1 MKSTTAITAI
11 LLLSKIG
18 FAQNSISTTQSYLQ
32 IQTGVGLHTGINFQ
46 QLGVAH
52 KRGDFNEFDTDF
64 DLNVNVKGKSEMAT
78 SYGFSASAG
87 QLKINKEKKWNL
99 LVGMN
104 FNFNK
109 AEILTTLANENN
121 EIVSNING
129 ANGAEVI
136 DFVNEHYGTHHHIFE
151 NEFALYSYS
160 TNAEI
165 GFTKSL
171 DEKTSIQTTAGFG
184 VTLLDAKNAISRQ
197 MSPASTPP
205 GFETTA
211 DEDGGAV
218 NHFNGNNRAAGITN
232 NITWKFGAT
241 RQLNSNLSLVI
252 EGSSARFGK
261 TTFNFGSTQYSDHA
275 PTNHWKVEKDAHLNF
290 QLSIGLRL
298 TM

>member
-1 MKSTTAITAI
+1 MKSIPIVAAI
-11 LLLSKIG
+11 LVLSN
-18 FAQNSISTTQSYLQ
+18 FMLAQNLSNSSDSYLQ
-32 IQTGVGLHTGINFQ
+32 IQGGVGFCAGIDFQ
-46 QLGVAH
+46 QFGVAH

-64 DLNVNVKGKSEMAT
+64 DLNVNVKGQSEMA
-78 SYGFSASAG
+78 SSFGFSTSAG

-104 FNFNK
+104 FNYNK
-109 AEILTTLANENN
+109 AEILTTLANEND

-129 ANGAEVI
+129 PNGAQVI
-136 DFVNEHYGTHHHIFE
+136 DFVNEHYGAHHHIFE
-151 NEFALYSYS
+151 NEFALHSYS

-165 GFTKSL
+165 GFSKSL
-171 DEKTSIQTTAGFG
+171 NEKIAIQTTAGFG

-205 GFETTA
+205 GFETTI

-241 RQLNSNLSLVI
+241 QQLNSNLSLVV
-252 EGSSARFGK
+252 EGASARFGK

-275 PTNHWKVEKDAHLNF
+275 PTNHWTVEKDAHLNF
-290 QLSIGLRL
+290 QLSVGLRM